1 VRLVFTGLVQATGT
15 LEARTRRAS
24 GFRLAV
30 RTDLSGLEIGESINV
45 SGACLTVVQTAE
57 GRFEADLSSETA
69 AITTLGRL
77 PFGSRVNLE
86 RAVRLSDRL
95 GGHLVSGH
103 VDTVVK
109 VKAVEPAGE
118 ARQVEVAL
126 PSELRGLVAPKGS
139 VALDGVSLTVN
150 QAETEWFSLM
160 LIPQT
165 LASTSLN
172 ALRPEQ
178 ELNLEVDL
186 IARYAARWLE
196 VSGRTSRPEP
206 DRESDA
212 RLEAA
217 LRRTGWM

>member
-150 QAETEWFSLM
+150 QAE
-160 LIPQT
+160 
-165 LASTSLN
+165 
-172 ALRPEQ
+172 
-178 ELNLEVDL
+178 VDL